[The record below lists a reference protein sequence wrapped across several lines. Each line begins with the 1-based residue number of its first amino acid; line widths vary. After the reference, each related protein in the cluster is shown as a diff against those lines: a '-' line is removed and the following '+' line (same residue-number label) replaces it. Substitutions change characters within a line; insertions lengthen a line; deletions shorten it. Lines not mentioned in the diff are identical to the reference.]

1 MTALLNADDQSE
13 YAKAKTKEALEEAD
27 QRLRLATEAVQMAT
41 WEWHI
46 LTDQVY
52 WNEQHFRLF
61 GMPPRSGPLSSDAFV
76 SHIHPQDR
84 PLITDLLSK
93 AVEEQTLFD
102 TEFRIIRDDGV
113 LRWMSGY
120 GRVIEQQQGRSVRMS
135 GVMFDITDRKVVEE
149 ALRQADRR
157 KDEFL
162 ALLAHELRTPLATVR
177 NGLAI
182 LGVMGEA
189 DAITSQTLTMMNRQV
204 NHLVRMVDDLLDV
217 SRISQGKIELQ
228 WERLELGPL
237 VAGVIE
243 AIRPQYELHQKGL
256 HYRSSPAALFLRGD
270 ATRLTQTIT
279 NLLTNGLRYTGD
291 GGQVWVLIGAQNQ
304 EAVIEVTD
312 NGIGL
317 SEDQLETVFELFVQ
331 GEHSL
336 ARSQGGLGVGLTLAR
351 RLIELHGGR
360 IQAQSPGL
368 GQGSTFVIYLPLLE
382 EAKPANPIATSRD
395 SPTVAQRIL
404 VIDDDADAALTLS
417 LFLKLKG
424 HEVHRRHSGQEGI
437 QAAEEVRPTIILCDI
452 SMPGMDGYQT
462 ARLIRKQPWGSAV
475 LLIAVTGYGQPEDKQ
490 RSQEA
495 GFDAHLVKPVDLE
508 TLLERLT
515 I

>member
-1 MTALLNADDQSE
+1 MPDDQSQD
-13 YAKAKTKEALEEAD
+13 AKAKEALQEAD
-27 QRLRLATEAVQMAT
+27 QRLRLATEAVQLAT

-61 GMPPRSGPLSSDAFV
+61 GMPPQSDPLSSDAFV

-84 PLITDLLSK
+84 PSVTDLLSK
-93 AVEEQTLFD
+93 AAEQQTLFD

-120 GRVIEQQQGRSVRMS
+120 GRVIEQYQGRSVRMS
-135 GVMFDITDRKVVEE
+135 GVMFDITDRKVAQET
-149 ALRQADRR
+149 LRQADRR

-162 ALLAHELRTPLATVR
+162 AMLAHELRTPLATVR

-182 LGVMGEA
+182 LSVRGEA
-189 DAITSQTLTMMNRQV
+189 DALTSQTVTMMNRQV

-217 SRISQGKIELQ
+217 SRISQGKIELT

-243 AIRPQYELHQKGL
+243 MMRPQYELHQKGL
-256 HYRSSPAALFLRGD
+256 HQGSSPAALFVRGD
-270 ATRLTQTIT
+270 DTRLTQAIT
-279 NLLTNGLRYTGD
+279 NLLTNGLRYTGE
-291 GGQVWVLIGAQNQ
+291 GGQVWVNVRVDKQ
-304 EAVIEVTD
+304 EAVIEVAD

-317 SEDQLETVFELFVQ
+317 SEDQRQTVFDLFVQ
-331 GEHSL
+331 GDHAL

-360 IQAQSPGL
+360 IEAHSPGL
-368 GQGSTFVIYLPLLE
+368 GQGSKFVMYLPLLE
-382 EAKPANPIATSRD
+382 EAKPANTTAPQRA
-395 SPTVAQRIL
+395 SPTVAHRIL

-417 LFLKLKG
+417 LFLRLKG
-424 HEVHRRHSGQEGI
+424 YEVHSRHSGQEGL
-437 QAAEEVRPTIILCDI
+437 QAAEEVQPTIILCDI
-452 SMPGMDGYQT
+452 SMPGLDGYQT
-462 ARLIRKQPWGSAV
+462 ARLIRQQPWGGAL
-475 LLIAVTGYGQPEDKQ
+475 LLIAVTGYGQADDKQ
-490 RSQEA
+490 RSQAA
-495 GFDAHLVKPVDLE
+495 GFDAHLVKPVELA
-508 TLLERLT
+508 TLLERLASWPV
-515 I
+515 IA